1 MLNARLRVSGNLSAD
16 AAVRQGRL
24 CACEASVRNAIGYS
38 AGMASENDDSP
49 AEFDRLARRYLDLW
63 QSQLSGLA
71 ADQAL
76 TEQIARLFAA
86 ANAQVASAIQAAQAA
101 SHASTPARPGPDGTA
116 TAAAASGHGPDDVGE
131 LRKRVAALEARIA
144 ELEGKLGN
152 G

>member
-1 MLNARLRVSGNLSAD
+1 
-16 AAVRQGRL
+16 
-24 CACEASVRNAIGYS
+24 
-38 AGMASENDDSP
+38 MAPDNDDSSG
-49 AEFDRLARRYLDLW
+49 EFDRLARRYLDLW

-101 SHASTPARPGPDGTA
+101 SHATTAAPPGQDRTA

-144 ELEGKLGN
+144 ELESKLGN